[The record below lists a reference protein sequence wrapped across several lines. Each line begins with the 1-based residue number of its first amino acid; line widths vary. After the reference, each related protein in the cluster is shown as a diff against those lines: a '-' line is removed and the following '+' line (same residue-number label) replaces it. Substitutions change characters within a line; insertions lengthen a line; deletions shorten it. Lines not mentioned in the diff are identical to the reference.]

1 MSAAKS
7 IVSLR
12 LDLLSKCEDL
22 SKPVSIRFHQIWPMD
37 GLEAALTFFDVSIQI
52 RDTPVNSA

>member
-12 LDLLSKCEDL
+12 LDLLSKREDL
-22 SKPVSIRFHQIWPMD
+22 SKPVSIRFHQIRTMD
-37 GLEAALTFFDVSIQI
+37 GLEAALTFFDISIQI
-52 RDTPVNSA
+52 SDAPVNSA